1 MLHSQT
7 HARNANPAAKA
18 QRDGLAALFDQLDDI
33 GIKTNGRHGHHNK
46 ELRQLLDGR
55 RKGRGKLKHRGD
67 HARQHKEQHEHGKRA
82 FKRERAFGVA
92 AVLARQMHLPACED
106 QRDGNNGQRPGEL
119 DHRGALE
126 HIGAGMHAVPSARRS
141 RYGRGVVDGGAG
153 KQAKAL
159 VGQPEHA
166 AEQDDQP
173 ADSVDPAILAEKDA
187 AIAERDA
194 RIAELEKQLSEKET
208 DASAIANALVTAQRS
223 AQEVLDAARAEAK
236 RIHNDAEI
244 EASDIVDRANAEKAK
259 IETAIEELDRSHKK
273 TCEAYSEAL
282 KSFIDD
288 ANAKLDDIEDELAKK
303 EGKKRSHGRFA
314 SPAQAPVHKPMFGA
328 TGAVAPS
335 YVAPAAGAVESAPV
349 TPAVTAAPAT
359 ATVIPAQ
366 SAAPA
371 PAPSVEKDLSGFGDA
386 AEAFD
391 LGDID

>member
-1 MLHSQT
+1 M
-7 HARNANPAAKA
+7 
-18 QRDGLAALFDQLDDI
+18 
-33 GIKTNGRHGHHNK
+33 
-46 ELRQLLDGR
+46 
-55 RKGRGKLKHRGD
+55 
-67 HARQHKEQHEHGKRA
+67 
-82 FKRERAFGVA
+82 
-92 AVLARQMHLPACED
+92 
-106 QRDGNNGQRPGEL
+106 
-119 DHRGALE
+119 
-126 HIGAGMHAVPSARRS
+126 
-141 RYGRGVVDGGAG
+141 
-153 KQAKAL
+153 
-159 VGQPEHA
+159 
-166 AEQDDQP
+166 
-173 ADSVDPAILAEKDA
+173 
-187 AIAERDA
+187 
-194 RIAELEKQLSEKET
+194 
-208 DASAIANALVTAQRS
+208 TAQRS

-314 SPAQAPVHKPMFGA
+314 SPAQA
-328 TGAVAPS
+328 
-335 YVAPAAGAVESAPV
+335 
-349 TPAVTAAPAT
+349 AAPAT

>member
-1 MLHSQT
+1 MRQIGALRSCVKERFAVPASCLGVGFIST
-7 HARNANPAAKA
+7 WTELNYINSPVVYAANH
-18 QRDGLAALFDQLDDI
+18 DALF
-33 GIKTNGRHGHHNK
+33 
-46 ELRQLLDGR
+46 
-55 RKGRGKLKHRGD
+55 
-67 HARQHKEQHEHGKRA
+67 
-82 FKRERAFGVA
+82 
-92 AVLARQMHLPACED
+92 
-106 QRDGNNGQRPGEL
+106 
-119 DHRGALE
+119 ALF
-126 HIGAGMHAVPSARRS
+126 
-141 RYGRGVVDGGAG
+141 
-153 KQAKAL
+153 
-159 VGQPEHA
+159 
-166 AEQDDQP
+166 
-173 ADSVDPAILAEKDA
+173 
-187 AIAERDA
+187 
-194 RIAELEKQLSEKET
+194 
-208 DASAIANALVTAQRS
+208 VTAQRS

>member
-1 MLHSQT
+1 MAITSADIHNQSFSIDRKGYDVDEVDVFLEHV
-7 HARNANPAAKA
+7 AAEI
-18 QRDGLAALFDQLDDI
+18 DGLNAQI
-33 GIKTNGRHGHHNK
+33 E
-46 ELRQLLDGR
+46 EL
-55 RKGRGKLKHRGD
+55 
-67 HARQHKEQHEHGKRA
+67 
-82 FKRERAFGVA
+82 
-92 AVLARQMHLPACED
+92 LARIDELNNNQM
-106 QRDGNNGQRPGEL
+106 GF
-119 DHRGALE
+119 
-126 HIGAGMHAVPSARRS
+126 
-141 RYGRGVVDGGAG
+141 
-153 KQAKAL
+153 
-159 VGQPEHA
+159 
-166 AEQDDQP
+166 DDDEP
-173 ADSVDPAILAEKDA
+173 MDMDA
-187 AIAERDA
+187 AFAEPAMPEPEPEAVKEEAADTTSVLSA
-194 RIAELEKQLSEKET
+194 DVEKQLSEKET

>member
-1 MLHSQT
+1 MRIAGHPGFLGYISNEIGVGMAITSEDIHNQSFT
-7 HARNANPAAKA
+7 VDRKGYDVDEVDVFLEHVAAEI
-18 QRDGLAALFDQLDDI
+18 DGLNAQI
-33 GIKTNGRHGHHNK
+33 E
-46 ELRQLLDGR
+46 EL
-55 RKGRGKLKHRGD
+55 
-67 HARQHKEQHEHGKRA
+67 
-82 FKRERAFGVA
+82 
-92 AVLARQMHLPACED
+92 LARIDELNNNQM
-106 QRDGNNGQRPGEL
+106 GF
-119 DHRGALE
+119 
-126 HIGAGMHAVPSARRS
+126 
-141 RYGRGVVDGGAG
+141 
-153 KQAKAL
+153 
-159 VGQPEHA
+159 
-166 AEQDDQP
+166 DDDEP
-173 ADSVDPAILAEKDA
+173 MDMDA
-187 AIAERDA
+187 AFAEPAMPEPEPEEEEAAAPVLSADEKDA

-223 AQEVLDAARAEAK
+223 AKEVLDAAHAEAK
-236 RIHNDAEI
+236 RIHKDAEI

-314 SPAQAPVHKPMFGA
+314 SPAQAPVHKPMFGT

-335 YVAPAAGAVESAPV
+335 YVAPAAGAVDAAPV
-349 TPAVTAAPAT
+349 TPAPAAAPAN
-359 ATVIPAQ
+359 ATVIPTQ
-366 SAAPA
+366 SAAPT

>member
-1 MLHSQT
+1 MAITSEDIHNQSFTVDRKGYDVDEVDVFLEHV
-7 HARNANPAAKA
+7 AAEI
-18 QRDGLAALFDQLDDI
+18 DGLNAQI
-33 GIKTNGRHGHHNK
+33 E
-46 ELRQLLDGR
+46 EL
-55 RKGRGKLKHRGD
+55 
-67 HARQHKEQHEHGKRA
+67 
-82 FKRERAFGVA
+82 
-92 AVLARQMHLPACED
+92 LARIDELNNNQM
-106 QRDGNNGQRPGEL
+106 GF
-119 DHRGALE
+119 
-126 HIGAGMHAVPSARRS
+126 
-141 RYGRGVVDGGAG
+141 
-153 KQAKAL
+153 
-159 VGQPEHA
+159 
-166 AEQDDQP
+166 DDDEP
-173 ADSVDPAILAEKDA
+173 MDMDA
-187 AIAERDA
+187 AFAEPAMPEPEPEEEEAAAPVLSADEKDA

-223 AQEVLDAARAEAK
+223 AKEVLDAAHAEAK
-236 RIHNDAEI
+236 RIHKDAEI

-314 SPAQAPVHKPMFGA
+314 SPAQAPVHKPMFGT

-335 YVAPAAGAVESAPV
+335 YVAPAAGAVDAAPV
-349 TPAVTAAPAT
+349 TPAPAAAPAN
-359 ATVIPAQ
+359 ATVIPTQ
-366 SAAPA
+366 SAAPT

>member
-1 MLHSQT
+1 M
-7 HARNANPAAKA
+7 
-18 QRDGLAALFDQLDDI
+18 
-33 GIKTNGRHGHHNK
+33 
-46 ELRQLLDGR
+46 
-55 RKGRGKLKHRGD
+55 
-67 HARQHKEQHEHGKRA
+67 
-82 FKRERAFGVA
+82 
-92 AVLARQMHLPACED
+92 
-106 QRDGNNGQRPGEL
+106 
-119 DHRGALE
+119 
-126 HIGAGMHAVPSARRS
+126 
-141 RYGRGVVDGGAG
+141 
-153 KQAKAL
+153 
-159 VGQPEHA
+159 
-166 AEQDDQP
+166 
-173 ADSVDPAILAEKDA
+173 
-187 AIAERDA
+187 
-194 RIAELEKQLSEKET
+194 
-208 DASAIANALVTAQRS
+208 TAQRS

-349 TPAVTAAPAT
+349 TPAVTAAPAA